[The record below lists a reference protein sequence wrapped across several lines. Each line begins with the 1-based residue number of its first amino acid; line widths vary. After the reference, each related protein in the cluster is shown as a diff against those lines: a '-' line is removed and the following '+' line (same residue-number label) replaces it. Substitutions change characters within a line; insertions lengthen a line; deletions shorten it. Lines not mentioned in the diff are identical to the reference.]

1 MKRVKRLLPHIGLI
15 LFSFYIAL
23 PPLWVLRT
31 SFVPDSSAY
40 KVALLPETTLANYV
54 KLFAQDQFA
63 LAYGDSFAAAAGS
76 TLLGL
81 PLAAMAGYAFA
92 RYRTGGNASRFF
104 VLATQMLPPV
114 ALVLPVFGLFRM
126 AGLTNSVAGLII
138 AYGAINLPFMT
149 WILMGFFEGVPVE
162 LEWAAMADGA
172 TVWGAFWRIV
182 MPVSL
187 PGLAAAAVLGFI
199 LAWNE
204 FLFALVLTGPTTATI
219 PVALAGLQSQNG
231 VQIAEVSAGVVLGV
245 APLLIASRII
255 QKHLVRGLTFGAV
268 K

>member
-1 MKRVKRLLPHIGLI
+1 MKKPRVLLPHLLLG
-15 LFSFYIAL
+15 LFSLYILL

-31 SFVPDSSAY
+31 SFLPDSLAY
-40 KVALLPETTLANYV
+40 SPSLLPEFTLANYV
-54 KLFAQDQFA
+54 KLFVKDAFA
-63 LAYGDSFAAAAGS
+63 LAYGDSFAAAAIS

-81 PLAAMAGYAFA
+81 PIAAMTGYAFA
-92 RYRTGGNASRFF
+92 RFRTGGQAGRFL

-114 ALVLPVFGLFRM
+114 ALVLPVFGLFRL
-126 AGLTNSVAGLII
+126 AGLTNSVTGLVL
-138 AYGAINLPFMT
+138 AYGAMNLPFLT

-162 LEWAAMADGA
+162 LEWAAQVDGA
-172 TVWGAFWRIV
+172 TVWGAFWRVVI
-182 MPVSL
+182 PVSL
-187 PGLAAAAVLGFI
+187 PGIAAAAVLGFI

-231 VQIAEVSAGVVLGV
+231 VQIAEVSAGVVLAV
-245 APLLIASRII
+245 LPLLVASRLI
-255 QKHLVRGLTFGAV
+255 QNHLVRGLTFGAV

>member
-1 MKRVKRLLPHIGLI
+1 MKRLATLLPHLFLA
-15 LFSFYIAL
+15 LFSLYILL

-31 SFVPDSSAY
+31 SFAPDSMAY
-40 KVALLPETTLANYV
+40 SMAILPDVTLANYV
-54 KLFAQDQFA
+54 KLFVKDAFS
-63 LAYGDSFAAAAGS
+63 LAYLDSVAAAGIS

-81 PLAAMAGYAFA
+81 PIAAMTGYAFA
-92 RYRTGGNASRFF
+92 RYRTGGQAGRFL

-114 ALVLPVFGLFRM
+114 ALALPVFGLFRL
-126 AGLTNSVAGLII
+126 AGLTNSVTGLVI
-138 AYGAINLPFMT
+138 AYGAMNLPFLT
-149 WILMGFFEGVPVE
+149 WILMGFFEGVPIE
-162 LEWAAMADGA
+162 LEWAAQVDGA

-204 FLFALVLTGPTTATI
+204 FLFALILTGPTTATI

-231 VQIAEVSAGVVLGV
+231 VQIAEISAGVVLAV
-245 APLLIASRII
+245 VPLLIASRVI
-255 QKHLVRGLTFGAV
+255 QRHLVRGLTFGAV